1 VGRTRRRNTMTT
13 HSGNRWH
20 CQGGG
25 CGKYSGECVRVTSNQ
40 CGNDWVGPWRTVF
53 DPIDGTK
60 SFITGKPLFGT
71 LVALLK
77 AGHARYLSPRSSP
90 RHQRLLSPMDVRG

>member
-1 VGRTRRRNTMTT
+1 VHPYT
-13 HSGNRWH
+13 
-20 CQGGG
+20 
-25 CGKYSGECVRVTSNQ
+25 TSNQ
-40 CGNDWVGPWRTVF
+40 CGNKWVGPWRTVF

-77 AGHARYLSPRSSP
+77 VGPATADIAR
-90 RHQRLLSPMDVRG
+90 HVIGAI